1 MINVYD
7 GFMTLWVNIQCMIDC
22 IIGFAH
28 ETAEIHFLCMIAQL
42 VSAQNE
48 MLLFWEINWKLCPK
62 FMATEY

>member
-1 MINVYD
+1 
-7 GFMTLWVNIQCMIDC
+7 MIDC

-28 ETAEIHFLCMIAQL
+28 KTAEIHFLGMIAQL

-62 FMATEY
+62 FMATEYQSVNFL